1 MRENSFRTR
10 VASGAFTL
18 PFMAGLSVLLWLLP
32 GFGGWQQWAGLAAVG
47 LTTYLLAELNNRYA
61 LLRIR
66 SRMVG
71 SSFLALALACPG
83 LRLLSPEH
91 GAMVALVVAYF
102 QFFAAYQ
109 QHRPE
114 GHLFYAFLCWSLA
127 SFCWPPLLL
136 AVPLLLLCLLLQL
149 RALTGRSWLAAM
161 MGVALPYWCLAAW
174 GIWQESLRETF
185 LPFAEA
191 FRLAAPDYAAIPSA
205 PLAVM
210 GFTAVLSLLAML
222 HFSQTFYKD
231 KIRTRLFYYFIIS
244 IELLLLLACA
254 LQPQHY
260 TVLLPLLIANSAPVI
275 AHYFALARGRAAD
288 YFFIVCLVLLTG
300 LTLFNHLDLWTLL

>member
-18 PFMAGLSVLLWLLP
+18 PFRAGLSVLLWLLP

-136 AVPLLLLCLLLQL
+136 AVPLLLLCLLLQ
-149 RALTGRSWLAAM
+149 RWPSWDSR
-161 MGVALPYWCLAAW
+161 PY
-174 GIWQESLRETF
+174 
-185 LPFAEA
+185 
-191 FRLAAPDYAAIPSA
+191 
-205 PLAVM
+205 
-210 GFTAVLSLLAML
+210 
-222 HFSQTFYKD
+222 
-231 KIRTRLFYYFIIS
+231 
-244 IELLLLLACA
+244 
-254 LQPQHY
+254 
-260 TVLLPLLIANSAPVI
+260 
-275 AHYFALARGRAAD
+275 
-288 YFFIVCLVLLTG
+288 
-300 LTLFNHLDLWTLL
+300 